1 MDEFDIQE
9 ELLKINSIHS
19 SLNENN
25 IMTFVILLE
34 TNRKRF
40 NENQIIWIENRIDKL
55 QKKEQIKINNSLEHL
70 DIDVLTKP
78 ILQKSSEFGY
88 ITSRTSSS
96 ANGGLGVS
104 PNAMPTAI
112 LE

>member
-9 ELLKINSIHS
+9 ELLKINAIHS

-70 DIDVLTKP
+70 DIEVLTKP

-88 ITSRTSSS
+88 TKY
-96 ANGGLGVS
+96 
-104 PNAMPTAI
+104 
-112 LE
+112 

>member
-1 MDEFDIQE
+1 MDELDIQE
-9 ELLKINSIHS
+9 ELLKINAIHS

-40 NENQIIWIENRIDKL
+40 NEHQIIWIENRIDKL
-55 QKKEQIKINNSLEHL
+55 HEKERVKFENSLEHL
-70 DIDVLTKP
+70 DIELLKKP
-78 ILQKSSEFGY
+78 LLDKSSDFGY
-88 ITSRTSSS
+88 I
-96 ANGGLGVS
+96 
-104 PNAMPTAI
+104 

>member
-88 ITSRTSSS
+88 TKY
-96 ANGGLGVS
+96 
-104 PNAMPTAI
+104 
-112 LE
+112 